1 MQKTTT
7 FLGALLPLIAATG
20 AAAIGLLETPPE
32 PAATASG
39 AALVAGWHCNA
50 SRIEIQFDERP
61 RLLAAYGT
69 DRPDTEGVCGKRNN
83 GFGLLVNWADLG
95 AGRHTVR
102 AFADG
107 VEFGNREVTV
117 VDLGGIFLTGKA
129 ANVTVNDF
137 PSEGRALVLEWRE
150 GVQGFVAKELR
161 SAPEISGIWNG
172 ANLEKRRNCAAP
184 QNNGDR
190 GTYAQW
196 SVTYDTVGDSLK
208 IVETGIT
215 GLSCTY
221 FGLLRFAG
229 NRQEWV
235 DGEYTCTDGKTGAFH
250 STDILVAGTAL
261 SIRLA
266 IKLTGSES
274 CDIDAIIG
282 GSRF

>member
-1 MQKTTT
+1 MRKTTVV
-7 FLGALLPLIAATG
+7 LGALLPLFATG
-20 AAAIGLLETPPE
+20 ACALGLLETPPE
-32 PAATASG
+32 PPATASG

-50 SRIEIQFDERP
+50 QRIEIQFDDRP

-69 DRPDTEGVCGKRNN
+69 DRPDTQGVCGKRSN

-107 VEFGNREVTV
+107 VEFGSREVTV
-117 VDLGGIFLTGKA
+117 VDLGGIFLTGRS

-161 SAPEISGIWNG
+161 TAPPISGTWNG
-172 ANLEKRRNCAAP
+172 ANLEKRRNCNAS

-196 SVTYDTVGDSLK
+196 SVLYDSVGDSLK
-208 IVETGIT
+208 IVESGIT

-221 FGLLRFAG
+221 FGTLRYAG

-235 DGEYTCTDGKTGAFH
+235 DGEYGCTDGKTGTFH
-250 STDILVAGTAL
+250 STDILVGDTAL

-266 IKLTGSES
+266 IKLTGTES
-274 CDIDAIIG
+274 CDIEAILG